1 MQHSAKRTKMLI
13 STSDT
18 HRSSLLR
25 FFSKFSKSNTL
36 FKELNVPN
44 VPDSL
49 RRTPGERSFKS
60 DKKSTTNVLSST
72 SNNSFSNTTPIGI
85 VFRSLKSRMD

>member
-1 MQHSAKRTKMLI
+1 MLTWM
-13 STSDT
+13 SES

-25 FFSKFSKSNTL
+25 FFSKSSKSNTL

-44 VPDSL
+44 VPVSQ

-85 VFRSLKSRMD
+85 ASRSLKLRMD